1 MKDKLETAD
10 KLNDAQQE
18 TLNRLVKAGLAENL
32 GKFFGRSYKLRVKQ
46 REDGYLHIQAVHED
60 SGEPYM
66 TVHDVAAL
74 LQTDVASVRRMT
86 NARSQQQAKN
96 PIPFFKL
103 HGKMLR
109 FDRNKIQQWLHDTAN
124 MTPTFRL
131 PKQQKRGRK
140 PKVQ

>member
-1 MKDKLETAD
+1 
-10 KLNDAQQE
+10 
-18 TLNRLVKAGLAENL
+18 
-32 GKFFGRSYKLRVKQ
+32 
-46 REDGYLHIQAVHED
+46 
-60 SGEPYM
+60 
-66 TVHDVAAL
+66 
-74 LQTDVASVRRMT
+74 MT
-86 NARSQQQAKN
+86 NARSQQQAKY

-109 FDRNKIQQWLHDTAN
+109 FDRKKIQQWLHDIAN